1 MQRKGWRICQ
11 ENKSMIGKTISHY
24 KYGKNSAMETFLK
37 LLDQKLFLYVNLKD
51 IDQLFIVWKWPMSI
65 MIIFL
70 NMRKSIPGSI
80 LYNQIQ
86 DLFDEKNGI
95 GKIIKK
101 N

>member
-24 KYGKNSAMETFLK
+24 KYGSMA
-37 LLDQKLFLYVNLKD
+37 FLYVGLKD
-51 IDQLFIVWKWPMSI
+51 IDQLFIGWKWPMSI